1 MIKNKVFFIRL
12 FKKIMNNSTETN
24 PDLIKKI
31 EYLEEQVKY
40 LTANSIILTHVL
52 KITNNIDITQSDIN
66 YFNNASEYI
75 KNLEDNKFLNDF
87 K

>member
-1 MIKNKVFFIRL
+1 
-12 FKKIMNNSTETN
+12 MNNSTETN